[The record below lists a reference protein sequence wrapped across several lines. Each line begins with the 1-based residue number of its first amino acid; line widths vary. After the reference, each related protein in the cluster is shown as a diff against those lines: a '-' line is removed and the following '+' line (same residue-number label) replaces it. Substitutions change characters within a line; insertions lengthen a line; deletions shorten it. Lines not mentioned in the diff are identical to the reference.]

1 MFLEDLDLKH
11 INGTNGTYGF
21 NVKELDHFMDTFPSI
36 SQEQIYTFEAD
47 FINLYIFADKNAY
60 FVDVSINREYFQITV
75 TQGNTKYNYFDEKKE
90 KYAALAMDPFDQ
102 DYEVAMLRILY
113 RMFEL
118 TSLQDLSDNLQ
129 NLKLEYSSEIEFG
142 LFNQRRSKVLLQ
154 KIIKG
159 LESFKYILEDQE
171 LTIEKDV
178 GEKVYPLL

>member
-1 MFLEDLDLKH
+1 
-11 INGTNGTYGF
+11 
-21 NVKELDHFMDTFPSI
+21 
-36 SQEQIYTFEAD
+36 
-47 FINLYIFADKNAY
+47 
-60 FVDVSINREYFQITV
+60 
-75 TQGNTKYNYFDEKKE
+75 
-90 KYAALAMDPFDQ
+90 MDPFDQ

-129 NLKLEYSSEIEFG
+129 NLKLEYSSEAEFG
-142 LFNQRRSKVLLQ
+142 LFNQRRSRVLLE

-178 GEKVYPLL
+178 GEKVEILEFYISNL